1 VTLHMIRISKSLNQG
16 VGMKVSM
23 GVFGQLAIIR
33 TPRFSHLVALLGW
46 VLMTIPAFAHSEK
59 GEAIDFWGG
68 FTHPIFGLDHVVAMV
83 AVGLWGAFLG
93 APAIWLLPVVFPLVM
108 AVAGALGVLGVPLS
122 GVETGIALSAI
133 ALGAMVAL
141 AARPPL
147 WIAAVLVGAFA
158 IFHGYAHGV
167 ELPVGADA
175 IAFSI
180 GFVVATGMLHL
191 SGIAFGALSQWPAGR
206 VAVRAAG
213 GVIAVIG
220 VAFLTGVI

>member
-1 VTLHMIRISKSLNQG
+1 MS
-16 VGMKVSM
+16 
-23 GVFGQLAIIR
+23 
-33 TPRFSHLVALLGW
+33 
-46 VLMTIPAFAHSEK
+46 IPAFAHSEK
-59 GEAIDFWGG
+59 GEAIDFLGG

-122 GVETGIALSAI
+122 GVETGIAISAI

-158 IFHGYAHGV
+158 VFHGYAHGV

-175 IAFSI
+175 IAFSM

-206 VAVRAAG
+206 IAVQAAG
-213 GVIAVIG
+213 GIIALIG